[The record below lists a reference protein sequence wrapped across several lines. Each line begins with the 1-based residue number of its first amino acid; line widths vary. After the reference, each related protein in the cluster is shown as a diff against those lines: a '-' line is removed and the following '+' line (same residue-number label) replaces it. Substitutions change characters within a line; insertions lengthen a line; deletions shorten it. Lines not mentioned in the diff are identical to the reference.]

1 MKVEVKMNVDVPM
14 GLYCKKCLRKERN
27 ERNQMFCSLFN
38 RFIYI
43 RRGDYLKCRECVNAL
58 YDEIDRRD

>member
-1 MKVEVKMNVDVPM
+1 MKIQVKMNVDIPM
-14 GLYCKKCLRKERN
+14 GLYCKKCWRKERDK
-27 ERNQMFCSLFN
+27 RNQMFCSLFN

-58 YDEIDRRD
+58 YDEIEKNG